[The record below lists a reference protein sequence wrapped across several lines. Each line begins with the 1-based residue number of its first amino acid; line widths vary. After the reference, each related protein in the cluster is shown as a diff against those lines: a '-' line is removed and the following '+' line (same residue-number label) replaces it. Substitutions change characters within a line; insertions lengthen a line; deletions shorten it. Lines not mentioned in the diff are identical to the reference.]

1 MCVSHL
7 LFVDD
12 SICFVMPSANVEKN
26 SFCEMVLTCFEAVM
40 GLKVNLSRIEMVP
53 VGAEEF
59 KHHLV
64 GWDTV
69 CAPIVAKLFWEDG

>member
-1 MCVSHL
+1 
-7 LFVDD
+7 
-12 SICFVMPSANVEKN
+12 MPSANVEKIL
-26 SFCEMVLTCFEAVM
+26 FVKMVLTCFEAVM

-64 GWDTV
+64 GQDTV
-69 CAPIVAKLFWEDG
+69 CTPIVAKLFWEDGYGVLG

>member
-1 MCVSHL
+1 
-7 LFVDD
+7 
-12 SICFVMPSANVEKN
+12 MPSANVEKIL
-26 SFCEMVLTCFEAVM
+26 FVKMVLTCFEAVM

-64 GWDTV
+64 GWIQL
-69 CAPIVAKLFWEDG
+69 ALLL